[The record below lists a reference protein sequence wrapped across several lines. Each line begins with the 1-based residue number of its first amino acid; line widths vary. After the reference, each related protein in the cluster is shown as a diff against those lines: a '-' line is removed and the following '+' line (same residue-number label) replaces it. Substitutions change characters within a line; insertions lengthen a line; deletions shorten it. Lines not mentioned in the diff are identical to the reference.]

1 MIKKL
6 ERFYPLSWPYPPE
19 GCAPNLKMQ
28 VTSLND
34 IRIEE
39 LRQFAVEFVAAE
51 PDRLGSAGF
60 WQKPLMVSAPIDE
73 RFDVLPQIA
82 FNEHLH
88 PHDLLPTARS
98 LIVFFIPFKHELVK
112 ENKKGDR
119 PCRNWGLAYVHTNDL
134 IERLSRAL
142 EQLLIDRGSQS
153 VLTPITHN
161 FDESILKARW
171 SHKHL
176 AHLAN
181 LGRFGTHCMLIT
193 PVGCTG
199 RMGSLVTE
207 ADLGDNPLM
216 DTQEACLLKAG
227 KKCGKCIEACPV
239 NALQTEGIERHTC
252 WNRLNENRDT
262 LEYLSDLPESTYVC
276 GKCAALMPCSFL
288 NPVAK
293 L

>member
-1 MIKKL
+1 M
-6 ERFYPLSWPYPPE
+6 SD
-19 GCAPNLKMQ
+19 
-28 VTSLND
+28 S
-34 IRIEE
+34 RIEE
-39 LRQFAVEFVAAE
+39 LRKLAVEFVAAE
-51 PDRLGSAGF
+51 PDRFGSAGF

-73 RFDVLPQIA
+73 RFDILPQIA

-98 LIVFFIPFKHELVK
+98 LIVFFIPFKRELVK

-142 EQLLIDRGSQS
+142 EQLLIDRSFQS

-161 FDESILKARW
+161 FDKSILMARW

-227 KKCGKCIEACPV
+227 KKCGECIEACPV
-239 NALQTEGIERHTC
+239 SALQTEGIERHTC